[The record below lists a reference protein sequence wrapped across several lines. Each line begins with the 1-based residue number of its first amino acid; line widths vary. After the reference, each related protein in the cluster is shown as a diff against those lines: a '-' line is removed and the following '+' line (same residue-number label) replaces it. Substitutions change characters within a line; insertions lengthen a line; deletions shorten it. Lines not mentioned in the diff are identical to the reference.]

1 MAVSSEPRIK
11 QTGLREFSG
20 PVLQQPERLVEA
32 NSSAAWLHPDAWW
45 DGGCPISHFAV
56 HYRGA
61 AQEDADW
68 ILVSSHVPGK
78 LDEPIVLADLASG
91 TWYVLLM
98 VAHNDAGTTRA
109 QVNFATLTI
118 NGGKPLIF
126 SETPTFTTRIS
137 PG

>member
-11 QTGLREFSG
+11 QTGLREFLG

-118 NGGKPLIF
+118 NGGKPLTF
-126 SETPTFTTRIS
+126 SGTPTFTARIS